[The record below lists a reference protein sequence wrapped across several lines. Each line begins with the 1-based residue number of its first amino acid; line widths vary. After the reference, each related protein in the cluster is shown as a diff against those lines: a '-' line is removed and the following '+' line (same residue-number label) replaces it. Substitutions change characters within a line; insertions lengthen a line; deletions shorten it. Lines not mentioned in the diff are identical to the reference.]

1 MKRLLTILGK
11 ISAIVVLALAGIFVL
26 IGGPCSVAHRIQ
38 FDRFVSSVDAEY
50 FMDEAIA
57 LIKQHNNYIGYNR
70 RGDEYNSPFSD
81 LPPFFANMNARWM
94 SVESNYLR
102 IEFHGGFDH
111 YGFHVREM
119 DGEWILW
126 WYTEGG
132 REIMT
137 TRVVEN
143 NAANKPM
150 QPTGDTRACDFG
162 EGRR

>member
-1 MKRLLTILGK
+1 
-11 ISAIVVLALAGIFVL
+11 
-26 IGGPCSVAHRIQ
+26 
-38 FDRFVSSVDAEY
+38 
-50 FMDEAIA
+50 MDEAIA

-119 DGEWILW
+119 DGEWIQALGVTSKHITFGLHFRRNARKEKPSKVW
-126 WYTEGG
+126 LG
-132 REIMT
+132 RH
-137 TRVVEN
+137 
-143 NAANKPM
+143 
-150 QPTGDTRACDFG
+150 GD
-162 EGRR
+162 